1 MRHLGSFKLH
11 NRLGRGGMGE
21 VWRAEHEPTG
31 EVFAVKVIRR
41 GLGNAGKYMRAFERE
56 VRATARLDHPGVVR
70 IVDYGVIE
78 PSTGAMSGWNVGTPW
93 FAMEYASQGNLENL
107 MRYMTWSTVKSVLV
121 SVLDALAHSHA
132 RGLVHRDIKPSNI
145 LLDGSGEHVRVLLSD
160 FGLVHA
166 VGRGG
171 AGEPSHTQERSG
183 TPSYMAPE
191 QVRGDWRDF
200 GPWTDLYALGCVA
213 YELACGRP
221 PFEANNAP
229 GMWLKHLEAPVP
241 PLEATIGVPDGFER
255 WLQRLLA
262 KEPARRFQCA
272 ADAAWNLLL
281 LGDVDDESLDVE
293 FGGVASHADAKTWTH
308 LPGPISPD
316 KMSPD
321 KMSPDKMSPGDV
333 SPVDKTAS
341 LSGAPAPPVQT
352 TRALDSLLSA
362 RTDGVGLWSQTSHG
376 EETSAPFSSRPTTG
390 RKRIDPRGVSFS
402 DHAIVPD
409 YEMPALARSWHT
421 EADAVDVRRR
431 GRTSLG
437 LLGLRRPPLV
447 GRERERDVLWGEL
460 SRVFSTR
467 TTRGVIVGGPAGVGK
482 ARVLGWFV
490 QRAQEVGA
498 AKVLRIPESEASGAG
513 DALRL
518 ALCDHLRTWGL
529 SRSECR
535 QRIQTYIDER
545 LTTDDPEIVELL
557 ERVDVP
563 ALAQL
568 MTPSGARRAA
578 DEPAFHFSEPTQKW
592 SVIARFLTLEAALR
606 PLIVWI
612 DGANSQSQS
621 LDLARYLL
629 VQEHLAEMG
638 CMIVISLRD
647 AQAVE
652 LQGTGGRLAELVGHD
667 AVVELPLEPMGDAE
681 QRRVVEDLLELHP
694 DLVDRI
700 HRHAR
705 GSMLF
710 AVHLV
715 NHLVERDMLRRS
727 ERGYRLADAEQ
738 PFPKDFDE
746 LWQARLDQLIGA
758 LPGTG
763 TDTGADKVW
772 AALEAAA
779 ALGESFSRE
788 EYGALVDTLELT
800 VPERLWDEL
809 SRQGLA
815 SATPTGWRMAEE
827 SLRHMLEKRSKRV
840 GRWAPINAA
849 VARLLVSE
857 GLSANAMQRRALHLR
872 RAGFCE
878 AALEPLREAGR
889 ELMQEASFEQARTC
903 LNQYRELVDSLQ
915 LDGNDPRRTADL
927 ALQAEIARIIG
938 DPGEARRWVG
948 LFLEEAA
955 YVDDPTGLGTV
966 LYVLAE
972 LDRLDGEVERG
983 AYFYEHAAHL
993 FKRVYHVEG
1002 QVRAWSG
1009 EAWMRGFA
1017 GELEQAEALFTHAID
1032 TARQLPTRPVR
1043 AELAWC
1049 YQGLAEFAWIRG
1061 QQGRAAQYNHRA
1073 ERLARAVGAPVY
1085 IGMARRLQADLAL
1098 ERGDEQEAWIGYR
1111 SALDMLLA
1119 VNSRLADLARTGA
1132 VLAAMKAERFDEAD
1146 ELLAPLERVTRIDGR
1161 YTYRLLF
1168 HVMQLPLLAHRGDI
1182 GAWDVEFARTQQLL
1196 DEMSFIFPYV
1206 PQALELAA
1214 ELLEAAGHHE
1224 RAQRATNVGR
1234 TQWRRLGR

>member
-1 MRHLGSFKLH
+1 
-11 NRLGRGGMGE
+11 MGE
-21 VWRAEHEPTG
+21 VWRAEYEPTG

-78 PSTGAMSGWNVGTPW
+78 SSTGAMSGWKVGTPW

-107 MRYMTWSTVKSVLV
+107 MRYMTWTTVKSVLV

-191 QVRGDWRDF
+191 QVRGEWRDF
-200 GPWTDLYALGCVA
+200 GPWTDLYAVGCVA
-213 YELACGRP
+213 YELVCGRP

-241 PLEATIGVPDGFER
+241 ALEANMNVPDGFER
-255 WLQRLLA
+255 WLKRLLA

-281 LGDVDDESLDVE
+281 LGDVDDESLGGE
-293 FGGVASHADAKTWTH
+293 LGGVASHADAKTWTH
-308 LPGPISPD
+308 LPGD
-316 KMSPD
+316 KVGQDELANLPTNLN
-321 KMSPDKMSPGDV
+321 V
-333 SPVDKTAS
+333 
-341 LSGAPAPPVQT
+341 PPVQT
-352 TRALDSLLSA
+352 TRTLESLLVA
-362 RTDGVGLWSQTSHG
+362 RTDGMGLWSQTSHG
-376 EETSAPFSSRPTTG
+376 EETSTPFSSRPTTG
-390 RKRIDPRGVSFS
+390 RKRIDPRGVSLS

-409 YEMPALARSWHT
+409 YEMPALARSWQRQ
-421 EADAVDVRRR
+421 ADSAALRPR

-447 GRERERDVLWGEL
+447 GRKRERDVLWGEL
-460 SRVFSTR
+460 GQVFSKR
-467 TTRGVIVGGPAGVGK
+467 ITRGVIVGGKAGVGK
-482 ARVLGWFV
+482 ARVVGWFV

-568 MTPSGARRAA
+568 MTPSGARRTA

-652 LQGTGGRLAELVGHD
+652 LQGSGGRLAELVGHET
-667 AVVELPLEPMGDAE
+667 VVELPLEPMGDAE

-694 DLVDRI
+694 GLVDQI

-746 LWQARLDQLIGA
+746 LWQARLEQLIRA
-758 LPGTG
+758 LS
-763 TDTGADKVW
+763 DADSDQVW

-788 EYGALVDTLELT
+788 EYGALVDTLELS

-827 SLRHMLEKRSKRV
+827 SLRYMLEKRSKQV
-840 GRWAPINAA
+840 GRWRPINAA
-849 VARLLVSE
+849 VARLLVNE

-889 ELMQEASFEQARTC
+889 ELMQEASFEQARTS

-938 DPGEARRWVG
+938 DPVEARRWVG
-948 LFLEEAA
+948 RFLEEAA

-983 AYFYEHAAHL
+983 AYFYEHAARL

-1009 EAWMRGFA
+1009 EAWMRGLA
-1017 GELEQAEALFTHAID
+1017 GELERADALFTRAID

-1061 QQGRAAQYNHRA
+1061 QKGRAAQYNHRA

-1085 IGMARRLQADLAL
+1085 IGMARRLQADMALA
-1098 ERGDEQEAWIGYR
+1098 RGDEQEAWIGYR

-1119 VNSRLADLARTGA
+1119 VNSRLADLARIGA
-1132 VLAAMKAERFDEAD
+1132 VMAAMKAGRFDEAD
-1146 ELLAPLERVTRIDGR
+1146 ELLVPLERVTRIDGR

-1168 HVMQLPLLAHRGDI
+1168 HVTQLPLLAHRSDI
-1182 GAWDVEFARTQQLL
+1182 EAWDVEFDRAQRLL
-1196 DEMSFIFPYV
+1196 DEMSFIFPYI
-1206 PQALELAA
+1206 PQAFEMTA
-1214 ELLEAAGHHE
+1214 ELLEAAGHRE
-1224 RAQRATNVGR
+1224 RAQRATNAGR